1 MAKGTRRSRRQT
13 LPPHNVTFHG
23 IQEWYKHEFEKFGW
37 MLLAKAK
44 GYNFKITAY
53 KRAIGHMIAS
63 IKELMSQY
71 SDSDRIHDLKV
82 LLMNAMVLKEHAD
95 RL

>member
-1 MAKGTRRSRRQT
+1 MAKKTRRAPRLS
-13 LPPHNVTFHG
+13 LPPHSVTFHG

-44 GYNFKITAY
+44 GYDFKITAY
-53 KRAIGHMIAS
+53 KRAIAHMAES
-63 IKELMSQY
+63 IKHLMGEY
-71 SDSDRIHDLKV
+71 KDPDRLHDLNV
-82 LLMNAMVLKEHAD
+82 LLMNTMVLKEHAD